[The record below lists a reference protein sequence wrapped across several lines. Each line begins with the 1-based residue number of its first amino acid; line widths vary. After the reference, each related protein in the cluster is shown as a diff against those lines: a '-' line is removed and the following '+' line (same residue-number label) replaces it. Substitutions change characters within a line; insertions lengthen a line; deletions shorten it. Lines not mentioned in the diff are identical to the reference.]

1 VISPFPGATPC
12 KPGSAALPFFGIKPE
27 IIRDNPDQTALD
39 EDGWLVINR
48 PWPGLMRRFYGAPD
62 RFKSIH
68 FSKFP
73 GTYATGD
80 RAITDADGYFWM
92 MDRSDENIATP
103 KHSPDTA
110 EAEIMPIS
118 QPFFAEAAGAACL
131 KTVDQLIQERLPF
144 TVYRTNGEQR
154 TENVTFMTLKM
165 DAKRRDD
172 LISAHRNQ
180 RCVQAAYRE
189 TPPRNPTVTSRA

>member
-1 VISPFPGATPC
+1 
-12 KPGSAALPFFGIKPE
+12 
-27 IIRDNPDQTALD
+27 
-39 EDGWLVINR
+39 
-48 PWPGLMRRFYGAPD
+48 MRRFYGAPD

-80 RAITDADGYFWM
+80 RAITDVDGYFWM
-92 MDRSDENIATP
+92 MDRNDEGIA
-103 KHSPDTA
+103 KRSPDTA

-118 QPFFAEAAGAACL
+118 QPFFAEASGEACL
-131 KTVDQLIQERLPF
+131 KTVDCLPF
-144 TVYRTNGEQR
+144 TVCRINGEQR

-165 DAKRRDD
+165 DAMRRDD

-180 RCVQAAYRE
+180 RRIQTAYRE
-189 TPPRNPTVTSRA
+189 TPPRNPTVTARA

>member
-1 VISPFPGATPC
+1 
-12 KPGSAALPFFGIKPE
+12 
-27 IIRDNPDQTALD
+27 
-39 EDGWLVINR
+39 
-48 PWPGLMRRFYGAPD
+48 MRRFYGAPD

-92 MDRSDENIATP
+92 MDRNDEGIATP
-103 KHSPDTA
+103 KRSPDTA

-118 QPFFAEAAGAACL
+118 QPFFAEAAGAAMACPGGGQ
-131 KTVDQLIQERLPF
+131 DI
-144 TVYRTNGEQR
+144 Y
-154 TENVTFMTLKM
+154 TFMTLKM
-165 DAKRRDD
+165 DAIRRDD

-180 RCVQAAYRE
+180 RRVQAAYRD
-189 TPPRNPTVTSRA
+189 TSPRNPTVTSRA